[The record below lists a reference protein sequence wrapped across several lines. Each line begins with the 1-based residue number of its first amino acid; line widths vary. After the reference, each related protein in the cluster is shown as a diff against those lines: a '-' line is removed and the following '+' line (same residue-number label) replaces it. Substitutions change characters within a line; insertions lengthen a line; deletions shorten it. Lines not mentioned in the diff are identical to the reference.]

1 MSDQKNALDSA
12 LVDLAK
18 ASTALERTAR
28 PTIKDVEEA
37 KDASKRAHSILYA
50 AHKLMSVGIYTVAE
64 APTSPGVPLPFDG
77 PGPIP
82 SVPIEEVPEPS
93 PADLLRSWFL
103 WDEAEQNDQFLAK
116 LGQIKELDPDADT
129 AAYEATFE
137 EDRTAAFQAVLFAL
151 AQDFI
156 PTELPNSGDVAA
168 WVESLTPEPEDEFTT
183 WTPEQRQG
191 NFQFLLERLQK
202 EGLEQGDLT
211 VKAFVKAEKIWLKA
225 WDADPADTFRRLR
238 HAVYNRCPLLWA
250 IPTDEEMAATPA
262 PEFQDPLAQG
272 GEA

>member
-1 MSDQKNALDSA
+1 MSDQKNVLDSA
-12 LVDLAK
+12 LVDLAA

-37 KDASKRAHSILYA
+37 KERAKRAHTILDA
-50 AHKLMSVGIYTVAE
+50 SHKLMSMGIYAVAD
-64 APTSPGVPLPFDG
+64 APVSPGVPLPFDG

-82 SVPIEEVPEPS
+82 SVPIDEAPEPS

-103 WDEAEQNDQFLAK
+103 WDEAEQNDQFLAQ
-116 LGQIKELDPDADT
+116 LGQLKELEPDADT

-151 AQDFI
+151 AQAPI
-156 PTELPNSGDVAA
+156 PTEFPSLEDVAP
-168 WVESLTPEPEDEFTT
+168 WVDSMTPEPEDEFTT
-183 WTPEQRQG
+183 WTPEQRQE
-191 NFQFLLERLQK
+191 NFQFLLERLEK

-211 VKAFVKAEKIWLKA
+211 VKAFVKAEKLWQKA

-238 HAVYNRCPLLWA
+238 FAVYNRCPLLWG
-250 IPTDEEMAATPA
+250 IPTDEEMATPT

>member
-12 LVDLAK
+12 LVDLAA

-37 KDASKRAHSILYA
+37 KERAKRAHTILDA
-50 AHKLMSVGIYTVAE
+50 SHKLMSMGIYAVAD
-64 APTSPGVPLPFDG
+64 APVSPGVPLPFDG

-82 SVPIEEVPEPS
+82 SVPIDEVPEPS

-103 WDEAEQNDQFLAK
+103 WDEAEQNDQFLAQ
-116 LGQIKELDPDADT
+116 LGQLKELEPDADT

-137 EDRTAAFQAVLFAL
+137 EDRTAAFQAVIFAL
-151 AQDFI
+151 AQDPI
-156 PTELPNSGDVAA
+156 PTEYPAPEDVTA
-168 WVESLTPEPEDEFTT
+168 WVESMTPEPADEFET
-183 WTPEQRQG
+183 WTPEVRQA
-191 NFQFLLERLQK
+191 NFKDLLERLQK

-211 VKAFVKAEKIWLKA
+211 VKAFVKAEKLWQKA
-225 WDADPADTFRRLR
+225 WEANPADTFRRLR
-238 HAVYNRCPLLWA
+238 YAIFTRCPLAWT
-250 IPTDEEMAATPA
+250 IPTDEEMAAEPA
-262 PEFQDPLAQG
+262 TEFQDPLEQG